1 MWAQPC
7 VPEALVTYCI
17 KMRTGP
23 LLGMIEEKGFLV
35 DTRERMTRGI
45 WKVPD

>member
-1 MWAQPC
+1 
-7 VPEALVTYCI
+7 
-17 KMRTGP
+17 MRTGP